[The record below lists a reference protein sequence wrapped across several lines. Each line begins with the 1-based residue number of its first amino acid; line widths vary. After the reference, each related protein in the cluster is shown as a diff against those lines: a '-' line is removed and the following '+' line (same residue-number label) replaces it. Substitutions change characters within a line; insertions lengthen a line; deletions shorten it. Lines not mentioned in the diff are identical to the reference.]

1 MSEKSRQEDHG
12 ISETIK
18 GMSLGFLCMGIYA
31 YIRLEINHFA
41 FLRYL
46 GVRYHLFIRGKNNC
60 CHRIFYAEAPLHA
73 CTECIYLVNMVINW
87 SM

>member
-1 MSEKSRQEDHG
+1 MEFK
-12 ISETIK
+12 K
-18 GMSLGFLCMGIYA
+18 PLKVSLGFLCMGIYA